1 MTFITNNKGRWGV
14 EPICRT
20 LQIAPSTFYAAA
32 SRLPCAR
39 RRRDELLEGEI
50 RRVWDEH
57 RQVYGADK
65 VWAQL
70 NREHREGTPVGR
82 VARCTVERLMRR
94 LGIQGVVRGKK
105 SVRTTVADDSA
116 ARPADLVERRFR
128 APAPNR
134 LWVADLT
141 YVKTHSGWVYVA
153 FVIDVF
159 SRFIAGW
166 QASRSLR
173 TDLALDALE
182 MALWRRHL
190 IAPSHRLDGLIHH
203 SDRGSQYLA
212 IRYTERLAECGVVA
226 SVGSRG
232 DSYDNALAESF
243 HGLYKTELIRHEGPW
258 RGLED
263 VEYATLEYVDWFNHR
278 RLHTELGMV
287 PPAEYEDAFY
297 TSADGAAGVD
307 YHHALP
313 AASAAS
319 Q

>member
-1 MTFITNNKGRWGV
+1 MTFISSNKARWGV
-14 EPICRT
+14 EPICRV
-20 LQIAPSTFYAAA
+20 LQVAPSTYYAATT
-32 SRLPCAR
+32 RPPCAR
-39 RRRDELLEGEI
+39 RRRDEVLKAEI

-70 NREHREGTPVGR
+70 NREHEGTPVGR

-105 SVRTTVADDSA
+105 SVRTTVGDDAAD
-116 ARPADLVERRFR
+116 RPADLVARQFR

-159 SRFIAGW
+159 SRFIVGW

-182 MALWRRHL
+182 MALWRRR
-190 IAPSHRLDGLIHH
+190 AVSPSSPTQRLDGLIHH
-203 SDRGSQYLA
+203 SDRGVQYLA
-212 IRYTERLAECGVVA
+212 IRYTERLAECGAAA

-243 HGLYKTELIRHEGPW
+243 HGLFKTELIRHEGPW

-287 PPAEYEDAFY
+287 PPAEYEDAFS
-297 TSADGAAGVD
+297 TD
-307 YHHALP
+307 YHHAP
-313 AASAAS
+313 PTAAAVAS